1 MNKVLIA
8 YESEYG
14 YTTQV
19 VNFLKERLVEH
30 GLDVVAFDVKRSQ
43 NIEVYPLEQ
52 YKGIIIGTCIGVSA
66 FKKLRKTFF
75 KIDLARYKD
84 NSHFVA
90 VFTNSPSHIR
100 ILIEPQKGREKYLKY
115 ISKKLGFVPDMCE
128 EFKPVLDFTPFSP
141 LDSSDKKVF
150 KMFCRSKGIE
160 VNFNGSNDFR
170 DWNNITAFANNFVKL
185 FE

>member
-8 YESEYG
+8 YESRYG

-19 VNFLKERLVEH
+19 VNFLKEKLVEH
-30 GLDVVAFDVKRSQ
+30 GLDVVAFDVMRSK
-43 NIEVYPLEQ
+43 NVEVYTLEQ
-52 YKGIIIGTCIGVSA
+52 YKGIILGTCIGVSA
-66 FKKLRKTFF
+66 FKKLRKSFF
-75 KIDLARYKD
+75 KYDLARYKD

-100 ILIEPQKGREKYLKY
+100 ILIEPHKGREKYLKY

-128 EFKPVLDFTPFSP
+128 VFKPVLDFTAFSP
-141 LDSSDKKVF
+141 LDRSDKKIS
-150 KMFCRSKGIE
+150 KMFCRSKGIK
-160 VNFNGSNDFR
+160 VDFNGSNDFR
-170 DWNNITAFANNFVKL
+170 DWKNITAFADNFINL